1 MYEKMPVHGLFLSAV
16 EKKCTKLHEKCP
28 DKKQNAQKG
37 ENMKLEILELLVK
50 LAVLAMAGIV
60 IPAFKKW
67 LEAKTDNETLEKV
80 RCWAYAAVYAA
91 EQIYNHAD
99 KIDPDGSMRKK
110 YAHNAVMKICTD
122 SGICITNRELDVLI
136 EAAVNTLNSIP
147 KEPEVP
153 CAGCGEA
160 YVKEDMEDEDE
171 TVDS

>member
-1 MYEKMPVHGLFLSAV
+1 
-16 EKKCTKLHEKCP
+16 
-28 DKKQNAQKG
+28 
-37 ENMKLEILELLVK
+37 MKLEILELLVK
-50 LAVLAMAGIV
+50 LAVLVMAGIV

-91 EQIYNHAD
+91 EQIYNHAE